1 MPSPSSQ
8 HFQVRKDDLRNVRIV
23 SHAQAEQ
30 TPLGAGEVRFRIDRF
45 ALTSNNITY
54 AAFGDRMKYWDFYP
68 AEDGWGVIPVW
79 GFADVVVSTVDGVK
93 RGERFYGYFP
103 MSSHVT
109 LKVAKASAGGFTE
122 GTELRQAL
130 AAVYN
135 QYTRTAA
142 DPPYDK
148 ARESEQA
155 LLKPLFI
162 TSWLVADMLADNQFF
177 GAQMVILSSAS
188 SKTAYGTA
196 HAIKQL
202 PGPRPQVMGLTSQRN
217 KAFTQSLGC
226 YDEVRTYEEIGAIP
240 TTSKAV
246 YVDMSGDAPVRAA
259 LHSRFSDQLA
269 YSCSVG
275 GTHWENLAGGGA
287 LAGPR
292 PQLFFAPA
300 QIRKRAAEWGPSE
313 LQTRMGKAWTGFL
326 PQLGKWLQVVESRGP
341 DAIKQ
346 TYLTVLDGKAGPHE
360 GHMLGF

>member
-1 MPSPSSQ
+1 MPSHFSQ
-8 HFQVRKDDLRNVRIV
+8 DFQVRKDDLRNVRIV
-23 SHAQAEQ
+23 TNAQAKQ
-30 TPLGAGEVRFRIDRF
+30 PPLRAGEVRFKIDRF

-54 AAFGDRMKYWDFYP
+54 AAFGDRMKYWDFYS
-68 AEDGWGVIPVW
+68 AADGWGVIPVW
-79 GFADVVVSTVDGVK
+79 GFADAVASMADGVK
-93 RGERFYGYFP
+93 VGERFYGYFP

-109 LKVAKASAGGFTE
+109 LKVAKSNAGGFTE

-135 QYTRTAA
+135 HYARTAA
-142 DPPYDK
+142 DPLYDK
-148 ARESEQA
+148 TRESEQA

-162 TSWLVADMLADNQFF
+162 TSWLIADMLADNQFF
-177 GAQMVILSSAS
+177 GAQTVILSSAS

-202 PGPRPQVMGLTSQRN
+202 PAPRAQVIGLTSQRN

-226 YDEVRTYEEIGAIP
+226 YDEVRTYDEIVALA
-240 TTSKAV
+240 TTTKAV

-259 LHSRFSDQLA
+259 LHTRFSDQLA

-287 LAGPR
+287 LLGPR
-292 PQLFFAPA
+292 PQFFFAPS
-300 QIRKRAAEWGPSE
+300 QIKKRAAEWGQSE
-313 LQTRMGKAWTGFL
+313 LQIRMKNAWTGFL
-326 PQLGKWLQVVESRGP
+326 PQLGKWMQVIESRGP

-346 TYLTVLDGKAGPHE
+346 TYLSVLDGKAGPNE
-360 GHMLGF
+360 GHILGF

>member
-1 MPSPSSQ
+1 MPSHSSQ
-8 HFQVRKDDLRNVRIV
+8 DFQVRKDDLRNVQIV
-23 SHAQAEQ
+23 THAQAEQ
-30 TPLGAGEVRFRIDRF
+30 TPLRAGEVRFKIDRF

-68 AEDGWGVIPVW
+68 AADGWGVIPVW
-79 GFADVVVSTVDGVK
+79 GFADVVASMADGVK
-93 RGERFYGYFP
+93 VGERFYGYFP

-109 LKVAKASAGGFTE
+109 LKVAKSNAGGFIE

-142 DPPYDK
+142 DPLYDK
-148 ARESEQA
+148 TRESEQA

-177 GAQMVILSSAS
+177 GAQTVILSSAS

-196 HAIKQL
+196 HALKQL
-202 PGPRPQVMGLTSQRN
+202 PAPRPQVIGLTSRRN
-217 KAFTQSLGC
+217 QAFTQNLGC
-226 YDEVRTYEEIGAIP
+226 YDAVRTYDEIGALP
-240 TTSKAV
+240 TTTKAV

-259 LHSRFSDQLA
+259 LHTRFGDQLA

-300 QIRKRAAEWGPSE
+300 QIKKRAAEWGQSE
-313 LQTRMGKAWTGFL
+313 LQIRMGKAWTGFL
-326 PQLGKWLQVVESRGP
+326 PQLGKWMQVIESRGP

-346 TYLTVLDGKAGPHE
+346 TYLTVLDGKAGPNE
-360 GHMLGF
+360 GHILGF

>member
-1 MPSPSSQ
+1 MLSHSSQ
-8 HFQVRKDDLRNVRIV
+8 NFQVRKDDLRNVQIV
-23 SHAQAEQ
+23 TPKQ
-30 TPLGAGEVRFRIDRF
+30 TPLRASEVRFKIDRF

-68 AEDGWGVIPVW
+68 AADGWGVIPVW
-79 GFADVVVSTVDGVK
+79 GFADVVGSMADGVNV
-93 RGERFYGYFP
+93 GERFYGYFP

-109 LKVAKASAGGFTE
+109 LKVAKSNADGFTE

-130 AAVYN
+130 AVVYN

-142 DPPYDK
+142 DPLYDK
-148 ARESEQA
+148 TRESEQA
-155 LLKPLFI
+155 LLKPLFM

-177 GAQMVILSSAS
+177 GAQTVILSSAS

-202 PGPRPQVMGLTSQRN
+202 PASRPQVIGLTSQRN

-226 YDEVRTYEEIGAIP
+226 YDEVRTYEEIGVLP
-240 TTSKAV
+240 TTTKAV

-259 LHSRFSDQLA
+259 LHTHFSDQLA

-292 PQLFFAPA
+292 PQLCFAPA
-300 QIRKRAAEWGPSE
+300 QIKKRAAEWGQSE
-313 LQTRMGKAWTGFL
+313 LQIRMRKAWTGFL
-326 PQLGKWLQVVESRGP
+326 PQVSEWMQVIESRGP

-346 TYLTVLDGKAGPHE
+346 TYLTVLDGKAVPNE